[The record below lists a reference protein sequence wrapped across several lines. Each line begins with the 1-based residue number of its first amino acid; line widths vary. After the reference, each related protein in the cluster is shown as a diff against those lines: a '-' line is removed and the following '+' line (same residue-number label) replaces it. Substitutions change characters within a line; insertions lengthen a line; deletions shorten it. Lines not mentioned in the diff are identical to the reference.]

1 MIYWQMATFF
11 LAVMYLIKCA
21 ECRLAWARAKLFAEL
36 CHLRALEEQRRAA
49 SEDKVS

>member
-1 MIYWQMATFF
+1 MIYWQMATFC
-11 LAVMYLIKCA
+11 LAAMYLVKRV
-21 ECRLAWARAKLFAEL
+21 ECRYAWARAKFFAEL